1 VADGLDVTRVSAT
14 QVRVGAGTAV
24 DRDGREI
31 VLAEAR
37 TYALATAGGNSDV
50 YLTVAY
56 QEVFDA
62 ADHDTLSGLDEFTRT
77 TERPLVRD
85 GTAAPPNDGSA
96 ILLARIRLNAAGGID
111 PTGAIDTAVR
121 TVASARLAPG
131 AVTVAQL
138 GDGAVQSA
146 KLANYAVGS
155 AKLDGF
161 ARGQHGVF
169 LETFEELPSDWT
181 AVDGTGVESIVASG
195 EAGGK
200 ALRVV
205 GFRWRV
211 FPQNIPFDPS
221 KLYRIRGRF
230 RPIAH
235 SSDPVKE
242 NAYIGVE
249 GVAADGVTLV
259 NTAGQN
265 TTSGQHYVC
274 VAGLNT
280 NAQPLGTWLE
290 FTGWFRGHAAVG
302 SGGASPSP
310 TAPGQLHANVRYF
323 RPLFILGFNGG
334 TGTAE
339 IDSIAIDV
347 FDEDAA
353 VRTYSGLNADGT
365 VALNKVVT
373 NSIAAGAISTAKLAD
388 GSVATAKLASGAVT
402 AGQLQDGS
410 VGRSK
415 MVDLAVDTSKL
426 ADGAVT
432 LAKLASNSVDGSKI
446 VSGSVG
452 TSHLANG
459 SVLGQ
464 HIANGAISATKLQ
477 SGSVGITA
485 LAVEAGTFDGQF
497 TISANGTSIKTII
510 SDGTPIHR
518 CVFVSIVV
526 ITPNTEVSWEEV
538 ASTGPTG
545 IFSRYIRVK
554 NLSGVTVTYNFKTF
568 QLPL

>member
-1 VADGLDVTRVSAT
+1 MA
-14 QVRVGAGTAV
+14 
-24 DRDGREI
+24 
-31 VLAEAR
+31 
-37 TYALATAGGNSDV
+37 
-50 YLTVAY
+50 
-56 QEVFDA
+56 F
-62 ADHDTLSGLDEFTRT
+62 
-77 TERPLVRD
+77 
-85 GTAAPPNDGSA
+85 
-96 ILLARIRLNAAGGID
+96 
-111 PTGAIDTAVR
+111 
-121 TVASARLAPG
+121 
-131 AVTVAQL
+131 
-138 GDGAVQSA
+138 
-146 KLANYAVGS
+146 
-155 AKLDGF
+155 
-161 ARGQHGVF
+161 
-169 LETFEELPSDWT
+169 
-181 AVDGTGVESIVASG
+181 
-195 EAGGK
+195 
-200 ALRVV
+200 
-205 GFRWRV
+205 
-211 FPQNIPFDPS
+211 
-221 KLYRIRGRF
+221 
-230 RPIAH
+230 
-235 SSDPVKE
+235 
-242 NAYIGVE
+242 IGVV

-259 NTAGQN
+259 N
-265 TTSGQHYVC
+265 
-274 VAGLNT
+274 VAGANDMSNQHFFCSFGVSLNGF
-280 NAQPLGTWLE
+280 ALGTWLE
-290 FTGWFRGHAAVG
+290 FTSWFRGHAATG
-302 SGGASPSP
+302 SLGNSFPP
-310 TAPGQLHANVRYF
+310 TGPAKLHTNVRYF
-323 RPLFILGFNGG
+323 RPVFNLGGAPG
-334 TGTAE
+334 SDGIAE

-347 FDEDAA
+347 FDEDGV

-452 TSHLANG
+452 TSQLANG

-477 SGSVGITA
+477 SGSVGISA

-497 TISANGTSIKTII
+497 TISANATSIKTII